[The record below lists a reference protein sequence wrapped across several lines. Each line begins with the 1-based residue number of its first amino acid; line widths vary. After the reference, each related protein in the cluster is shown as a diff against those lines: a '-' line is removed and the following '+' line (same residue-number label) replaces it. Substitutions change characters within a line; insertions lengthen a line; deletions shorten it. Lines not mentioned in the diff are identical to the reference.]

1 MQRSL
6 EPSSRRL
13 DPQHRLPLTRLVLA
27 FAIVLALL
35 ASGCAVKLAPSYD
48 RSIVEGLSSANEQT
62 LILFASVSSG
72 ATSTTFASR
81 ETTYNGLIGKFD
93 ALRIQAAARPMPR
106 PLFTQIFAG
115 GPSADTAPKELDVL
129 KAPTPAVLDTV
140 LATLTEMRNTDR
152 TSGLTSTRVMLFK
165 NEFSISMEQALV
177 YEKALER

>member
-1 MQRSL
+1 M
-6 EPSSRRL
+6 
-13 DPQHRLPLTRLVLA
+13 HRALLLGPDRERW
-27 FAIVLALL
+27 LALARL
-35 ASGCAVKLAPSYD
+35 AVVFTMVLSVVAGGCAVKLAPSYD

-72 ATSTTFASR
+72 VESGTFGSR

-129 KAPTPAVLDTV
+129 KAPTPGVLETV
-140 LATLTEMRNTDR
+140 LGTLTEMRNTDR
-152 TSGLTSTRVMLFK
+152 SSGLTATRVTLFK

>member
-1 MQRSL
+1 MQRSRD
-6 EPSSRRL
+6 PSSLRFDL
-13 DPQHRLPLTRLVLA
+13 QQGLPLARLVLV
-27 FAIVLALL
+27 FTIALGFI

-48 RSIVEGLSSANEQT
+48 RSIVEGLSTANEQT

-72 ATSTTFASR
+72 VPSTTFANR

-129 KAPTPAVLDTV
+129 KAPTPGVLDTV

-152 TSGLTSTRVMLFK
+152 SSGLTSTRVMLFK

-177 YEKALER
+177 YGKVLKR